1 MTIFARNITPMKII
15 FATNNEHKF
24 KEIKAILPKDITL
37 LSLADT
43 GISDDIPETGNTLEE
58 NALIKARVI
67 NRMTGMAAFSD
78 DTGLEVD
85 SLGGAPGVMSA
96 RFAGDAK
103 DMDQNIQKL
112 LTLLSGKADRRARFR
127 TVIALV
133 DGNREH
139 SFEGVAEGTIIT
151 EKRGCSGF
159 GYDPVFLPDNSDLT
173 FAQME
178 PQQKYAISHRSEA
191 FRKLAAFLGTGTG
204 TQ

>member
-43 GISDDIPETGNTLEE
+43 GINDDIPETGNTLEE
-58 NALIKARVI
+58 NAMIKARVI
-67 NRMTGMAAFSD
+67 NRMTGIAAFSD

-112 LTLLSGKADRRARFR
+112 LTLLSGKHDRRARFR

-133 DGNREH
+133 DGKDEH

-151 EKRGCSGF
+151 EKRGSSGF

-178 PQQKYAISHRSEA
+178 PKQKYAISHRSEA
-191 FRKLAAFLGTGTG
+191 FRKLAAFLGTDTG